1 MGKNHLEKEV
11 DPKEFDIQSD
21 SKTTKSALPILIL
34 IIIASF
40 VLTIACGIMSLMESF
55 DLRPTYFMVVLT
67 VLEFIVFLVFEFKK
81 TNSVSTK
88 YARQQKKVIFVFG
101 AVILAIFVVT
111 TAIIVSN
118 SNNKDSSETS
128 SNGIETQLDQENQ
141 QTITDQ
147 EEEDTRDTII
157 ITLDEYNR
165 LKEYETFEKEIG
177 KTVKEITVDKEYYA
191 MVKRWFSFD
200 KEIICPVCLGT
211 TEKCE
216 HEHDKEVTP
225 AVVSKLTTTPE
236 PTKKPEPT
244 KEPTKKPEPTKEP
257 TKKPEVKKDEVGPK
271 VTVSINEKSLEVGDE
286 AVITIKAKDDSK
298 LKGVTDRDLEVFLK
312 KYVDGF
318 GNFAFMSSSED
329 FSKENQY
336 VAKVTVRAVKE
347 ADFNLQIKA
356 GAFSD
361 VHNNKSKKSA
371 SIYVSIWKE
380 QVIDYELDN
389 VDVIIIKPVPT
400 PTPIINRPSNP
411 DHNNPTPTPS
421 NPTPTPSNPTP
432 TPTEPTPTPSNP
444 TPTPTEPTPTPS
456 NPTPTPT
463 NPEPTPDL
471 SQINL
476 TVSKV
481 GTDQWYVGEQGE
493 MKVRISS
500 KFDLKNVNL
509 TSSSF
514 SEAAG
519 IQILSPGSIDKKSS
533 TEWYITVP
541 VKFIAAAA
549 GDLHVIK
556 NVAEDVKGGL
566 SGTSD
571 SLSYEII
578 TKETDGNHEPSDDD
592 VQLDPSEDPN
602 KRPQAFLSGA
612 QTATKGDIVTVT
624 GGISDDNPST
634 VTVKSSN
641 VLSVQGAELTEF
653 NWDGLNFTA
662 SIKCTSVGNA
672 TVTVNSDVALDANG
686 LGNFESTGITIEVVP
701 PTEETTDANIIVEQP
716 QDQTEDTNGN
726 TIEEPDTQTPKDSE
740 VVDDDLSDSV
750 IEEQPTQV
758 VDENQDQS
766 NTDTSQQPTDE
777 TTEQPTEQHNPS
789 EDDIIW

>member
-1 MGKNHLEKEV
+1 MGKNHPEKEI
-11 DPKEFDIQSD
+11 DPKEFDYQSD
-21 SKTTKSALPILIL
+21 SKTTKSVLPILL
-34 IIIASF
+34 SIIVASIG
-40 VLTIACGIMSLMESF
+40 LTITCGIMSLMENF

-67 VLEFIVFLVFEFKK
+67 VLELIVFLVFEFKK

-88 YARQQKKVIFVFG
+88 YARQQKKIIFVFG
-101 AVILAIFVVT
+101 AVILAIFVIT
-111 TAIIVSN
+111 AAIIVSN
-118 SNNKDSSETS
+118 SNKKDLSETS
-128 SNGIETQLDQENQ
+128 SNGIETQSDQEDQ

-165 LKEYETFEKEIG
+165 LKEYEAFEKEIG
-177 KTVKEITVDKEYYA
+177 KTVKEITADKEYYA

-211 TEKCE
+211 TEKCK

-225 AVVSKLTTTPE
+225 AVVIKPTTTPE

-271 VTVSINEKSLEVGDE
+271 VTVSINKKSLEVGDE
-286 AVITIKAKDDSK
+286 AIITIKAKDDSK
-298 LKGVTDRDLEVFLK
+298 LKGVTNRDLEVFLK
-312 KYVDGF
+312 KYVEGF
-318 GNFAFMSSSED
+318 GNFTFISSSED

-336 VAKVTVRAVKE
+336 VAEVTVKAVKK
-347 ADFNLQIKA
+347 ADFDLQIKA

-371 SIYVSIWKE
+371 SVNVNIWKE
-380 QVIDYELDN
+380 QVIEDEPDN

-400 PTPIINRPSNP
+400 PTPIIYHPSNP

-421 NPTPTPSNPTP
+421 NPTPTPTD
-432 TPTEPTPTPSNP
+432 PTPTPSNP
-444 TPTPTEPTPTPS
+444 TPTPTEP
-456 NPTPTPT
+456 
-463 NPEPTPDL
+463 EPTPDL

-476 TVSKV
+476 TVSRV
-481 GTDQWYVGEQGE
+481 GTEQWYVGEQGE
-493 MKVRISS
+493 LKVRISS
-500 KFDLKNVNL
+500 KFDLKDVNL

-519 IQILSPGSIDKKSS
+519 IQILSPGNTDKKSS

-541 VKFIAAAA
+541 VKFLAAAA
-549 GDLHVIK
+549 GDIHVVK

-578 TKETDGNHEPSDDD
+578 TKETDENHGPSNDD
-592 VQLDPSEDPN
+592 VQLDPSEHPN

-634 VTVKSSN
+634 VTVKNSN

-653 NWDGLNFTA
+653 SWDGLNFTA
-662 SIKCTSVGNA
+662 SIKCTSVGNVE
-672 TVTVNSDVALDANG
+672 VTVNSDVALDANG

-701 PTEETTDANIIVEQP
+701 PAEEPIDTNLIVEQP
-716 QDQTEDTNGN
+716 QNQTEDTTGN
-726 TIEEPDTQTPKDSE
+726 TTEEPDTQTSEDSE
-740 VVDDDLSDSV
+740 VVDDDSSDSV
-750 IEEQPTQV
+750 TEEQPTQV
-758 VDENQDQS
+758 VDENQDQ
-766 NTDTSQQPTDE
+766 NNPDTSQQPTDG
-777 TTEQPTEQHNPS
+777 TTEQPIEQHNPS